1 ASQGCDDWQDL
12 DEEHFVQGAIQLAL
26 AECAEQFLPGVIGF
40 NLGYEQLPLHLLITA
55 YELTEQGIDP
65 YYFTLHVTVDNADN
79 GHARKAV
86 QSLQAAWP
94 QVGDSAEFYRRVGNG
109 YRLNELGASTLS
121 VIEGFDID
129 REVRRILEKKA
140 AVGQFVHSDYCRFEG
155 RTVSQSLAAPTLSEQ
170 LLSMMQRRG

>member
-1 ASQGCDDWQDL
+1 
-12 DEEHFVQGAIQLAL
+12 
-26 AECAEQFLPGVIGF
+26 
-40 NLGYEQLPLHLLITA
+40 
-55 YELTEQGIDP
+55 
-65 YYFTLHVTVDNADN
+65 VTVDNADN

-121 VIEGFDID
+121 VIVGFDFD
-129 REVRRILEKKA
+129 REVRRILEKMA

-155 RTVSQSLAAPTLSEQ
+155 R
-170 LLSMMQRRG
+170 